1 MIEPSRSDDEK
12 PEIADFAEA
21 LDLMRADSKRL
32 LGDLL
37 RGISMW
43 GVTSLLAFFLAGAC
57 LALGQVIIKYA
68 HPYGALPQVLD
79 LLNISYGLALVS
91 AGLGGILLWRYYSL
105 RTRYSRLFEVAR
117 NLR

>member
-1 MIEPSRSDDEK
+1 MIEPSRRDDEK

-32 LGDLL
+32 LADLL

-43 GVTSLLAFFLAGAC
+43 GVTSLLAFCLAGAC
-57 LALGQVIIKYA
+57 LALGQVIVKYA
-68 HPYGALPQVLD
+68 HPFGSLPQVLD
-79 LLNISYGLALVS
+79 LLNISYGLALGS
-91 AGLGGILLWRYYSL
+91 AALGGVLFWRYYSL
-105 RTRYSRLFEVAR
+105 RARYSKLFEVAR